1 VAETSVAGPGTMAT
15 VVITAQRHPAELGKL
30 EISLVILALAAF
42 TGLLFSFAAPLA
54 KRMGVAGMRVVTR
67 IMGMVLAAIAVG
79 MLTQGLKA
87 MLPGLAG

>member
-1 VAETSVAGPGTMAT
+1 MAT
-15 VVITAQRHPAELGKL
+15 VVITAQRHSAKL
-30 EISLVILALAAF
+30 EMVILALAAF